1 MFGINPDHMFLHIQN
16 KRTLKELQLDFSGR
30 FPFLR
35 LEFFSKPHRK
45 GMASAE
51 KHQLNPFLQIVTVR
65 THHRNGAIE
74 IKEHHKAE
82 EVEQLLQEEYDL
94 PAQIYHYTCNGWVMT
109 DAADKAT
116 LRELN
121 EHGRRCFEEDHK
133 VYAQCKLLK

>member
-1 MFGINPDHMFLHIQN
+1 MFEFHPKRMFLHIQN
-16 KRTLKELQLDFSGR
+16 TRTLKELQLDFSGM

-35 LEFFSKPHRK
+35 LEFFSKSHRK
-45 GMASAE
+45 GNASSE
-51 KHQLNPFLQIVTVR
+51 KHKLNPFLQIVTVR
-65 THHRNGAIE
+65 KHHRNGAIE
-74 IKEHHKAE
+74 IKEHFKVE

-94 PAQIYHYTCNGWVMT
+94 PAQIYHYTCQGWVMT